1 MGYYER
7 DGRWKSGK
15 GGGKGYSN
23 WYKDPLELMV
33 DRKKK
38 EKEQA
43 KYLKEILGGKKR
55 KAKDTDSDTESDTD
69 KDKKMS
75 NRTAKKLTRALKTLK
90 DTPTDPKAQ
99 AQVNKHGV

>member
-1 MGYYER
+1 MGYYDR

-43 KYLKEILGGKKR
+43 KYLKFFGKEKGGGTISG
-55 KAKDTDSDTESDTD
+55 A
-69 KDKKMS
+69 M
-75 NRTAKKLTRALKTLK
+75 RTRRGYAPGASRER
-90 DTPTDPKAQ
+90 
-99 AQVNKHGV
+99 GER